1 MDANLLSRLLR
12 ELIIDHDEVS
22 LPGIGVFFMEQ
33 TPASVSEDGL
43 TVYPPC
49 RKLFFRTAR
58 DKNIDF
64 LLFDLFIATSDKERK
79 EAAAEFESFMAD
91 LRRDLDGKKPVVIP
105 SFGKIRSTAE
115 GNYYFVADRGMG
127 DFVKDV
133 ALEPITVRPKSHSPA
148 THVERPRN
156 PDTVGGDTPQVVSG
170 PDASV
175 ADLSPAGTD
184 TKDSVAVQGQGTDK
198 RTRMVI
204 LLVISAVCVIILVVL
219 LSGYFGWLDSLIYSD
234 EELRVIERAS
244 SGI

>member
-133 ALEPITVRPKSHSPA
+133 ALEPITVRPK
-148 THVERPRN
+148 RN
-156 PDTVGGDTPQVVSG
+156 PDIAGGDTPPVVSG

-175 ADLSPAGTD
+175 ADLSPAGAD
-184 TKDSVAVQGQGTDK
+184 TKDGVAVQGQETDK

-204 LLVISAVCVIILVVL
+204 LLVISAVCVIILAVL
-219 LSGYFGWLDSLIYSD
+219 LSGYFGWLDGLIYSD